1 MQCQA
6 MAWLDV
12 VTGIPI
18 NFSNWGTK
26 SINFMLVHEI
36 KTISIFLPLIVY
48 FTPVTILL
56 LSIDATT
63 GSRFSLNE
71 PNAEIL

>member
-18 NFSNWGTK
+18 NFSKWGQK
-26 SINFMLVHEI
+26 SIKFYACARNKNHINFF
-36 KTISIFLPLIVY
+36 SLIVS
-48 FTPVTILL
+48 FTPLTILL
-56 LSIDATT
+56 LSIDTT
-63 GSRFSLNE
+63 GPVSH
-71 PNAEIL
+71 